1 MPDETPDR
9 TETTNDETL
18 PPTPAFEMLGQSG
31 AVCVDGVC
39 AIPGVDDADS

>member
-18 PPTPAFEMLGQSG
+18 TPTTKFEMLGQSG

-39 AIPGVDDADS
+39 AIPDVDDAAS